1 MHESLENENDQMV
14 DNLSSKVK
22 ALKSVCTFKQ
32 FVFYIKVLILFTF
45 PNFIWGDELAS
56 MDFRLNLNSL

>member
-32 FVFYIKVLILFTF
+32 FVFLHQSPDFVYLFQF
-45 PNFIWGDELAS
+45 YMG
-56 MDFRLNLNSL
+56 